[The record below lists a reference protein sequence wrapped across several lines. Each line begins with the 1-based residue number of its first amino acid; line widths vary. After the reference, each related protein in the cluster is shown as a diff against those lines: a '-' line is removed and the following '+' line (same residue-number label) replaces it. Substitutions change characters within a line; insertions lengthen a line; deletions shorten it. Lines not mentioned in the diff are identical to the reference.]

1 MIFLSMVS
9 MTSFSQKK
17 EFDVACRIIQNLHSF
32 RFTEKKY
39 KKYNRIIIDSNISD
53 GDIDIILYLRGKI
66 ECDTLNDI
74 INNESRFKNYYDRIV
89 KPSKDFD
96 PKESKYFSWR
106 NLKNLKDGIKI
117 SFVKFDG
124 KFLRLDALIGHNI
137 FSNTIENAY
146 IEYQFV
152 FINGE
157 IIQLDWV
164 ERKH

>member
-1 MIFLSMVS
+1 